1 MKVILTDN
9 IVRVGVKGDLVDVKP
24 GYFRNY
30 LDPQG
35 LAVKATKENMEELEK
50 MREELKKEEA
60 ENRKAAEA
68 LKEKI
73 EALSVEQK
81 VRVGEDGKLF
91 GSVTNKDIAEA
102 LAEKGIEID
111 RKRIEEV
118 EKINGVGEFVINAR
132 LYEGVNADLKVIVV
146 AEVE

>member
-35 LAVKATKENMEELEK
+35 LAVKATKDNMAELEK
-50 MREELKKEEA
+50 MREQLKAEEA
-60 ENRKAAEA
+60 ENRKEAEA

-73 EALSVEQK
+73 EALTIEQK

-91 GSVTNKDIAEA
+91 GSVTNKDLAEA
-102 LAEKGIEID
+102 LAKEGIEID
-111 RKRIEEV
+111 RKRIEEI
-118 EKINGVGEFVINAR
+118 EKIDGVGEFVLNAR
-132 LYEGVNADLKVIVV
+132 LYEGVNADLKVNVV
-146 AEVE
+146 SEAE

>member
-73 EALSVEQK
+73 EALSIEQK

-102 LAEKGIEID
+102 LAEKGIELD

-118 EKINGVGEFVINAR
+118 EKIDGLGEFVLNAR
-132 LYEGVNADLKVIVV
+132 LYEGVNADLKVNVV

>member
-9 IVRVGVKGDLVDVKP
+9 IVRVGVKGDLVDVKS

-35 LAVKATKENMEELEK
+35 LAIKATKENMEELEK

>member
-9 IVRVGVKGDLVDVKP
+9 IVRVGVKGDLVDVKS

-50 MREELKKEEA
+50 MRDQLKKEEA

-73 EALSVEQK
+73 EGLTVEQK
-81 VRVGEDGKLF
+81 VRDGEDGKLF

-102 LAEKGIEID
+102 LANQGIELD

-118 EKINGVGEFVINAR
+118 EKIDGLGEFVINAR
-132 LYEGVNADLKVIVV
+132 LYEGVNAELKVNVV

>member
-9 IVRVGVKGDLVDVKP
+9 IVRVGVKGDLVDVKS

-50 MREELKKEEA
+50 MRDQLKKEEA

-73 EALSVEQK
+73 EGLTVEQK

-102 LAEKGIEID
+102 LANQGIELD

-118 EKINGVGEFVINAR
+118 EKIDGLGEFVINAR
-132 LYEGVNADLKVIVV
+132 LYEGVNADLKVNVV

>member
-9 IVRVGVKGDLVDVKP
+9 IVRVGVKGDLVEVKS
-24 GYFRNY
+24 GYFRNF

-35 LAVKATKENMEELEK
+35 KAVKATKENMAELEK

-60 ENRKAAEA
+60 ENRKEAEA

-73 EALSVEQK
+73 EALTLTKK
-81 VRVGEDGKLF
+81 VRAGEDGKLF
-91 GSVTNKDIAEA
+91 GSVTNKDIAES
-102 LAEKGIEID
+102 LAKEGIEID
-111 RKRIEEV
+111 RKRIEQV
-118 EKINGVGEFVINAR
+118 EKINGLGEFVLNAR
-132 LYEGVNADLKVIVV
+132 LYEGVNADLKVNVV

>member
-50 MREELKKEEA
+50 MRDQLKKEEA

-73 EALSVEQK
+73 EGLTVEQK

-102 LAEKGIEID
+102 LANQGIEID

-118 EKINGVGEFVINAR
+118 EKIDGLGEFVINAR
-132 LYEGVNADLKVIVV
+132 LYEGVNAELKVNVV

>member
-35 LAVKATKENMEELEK
+35 KAVKATKENMAELEK
-50 MREELKKEEA
+50 MREELKAEEA
-60 ENRKAAEA
+60 ENRKEAEA

-73 EALSVEQK
+73 EALTITKE
-81 VRVGEDGKLF
+81 VRVGEDDKLF
-91 GSVTNKDIAEA
+91 GSVTNKDIAES
-102 LAEKGIEID
+102 LAEEGIEID
-111 RKRIEEV
+111 RKRIEGV
-118 EKINGVGEFVINAR
+118 EKIEGLGEFTLNAR
-132 LYEGVNADLKVIVV
+132 LYEGVNADLKVNVV
-146 AEVE
+146 AEEA

>member
-9 IVRVGVKGDLVDVKP
+9 IVRVGVKGDLVDVKS
-24 GYFRNY
+24 GYFRNF

-35 LAVKATKENMEELEK
+35 KAVKATKENMAELEK

-60 ENRKAAEA
+60 ENRKEAEA

-73 EALSVEQK
+73 EALTLTKK
-81 VRVGEDGKLF
+81 VRAGEDGKLF
-91 GSVTNKDIAEA
+91 GSVTSKDIAES
-102 LAEKGIEID
+102 LAKEGIEID
-111 RKRIEEV
+111 RKRIEQV
-118 EKINGVGEFVINAR
+118 EKINGLGEFVLNAR
-132 LYEGVNADLKVIVV
+132 LYEGVNADLKVNVV

>member
-35 LAVKATKENMEELEK
+35 KAVKATKENMAELEK

-60 ENRKAAEA
+60 ENRKEAEA

-73 EALSVEQK
+73 EALTIEQK

-102 LAEKGIEID
+102 LEEKGIEID
-111 RKRIEEV
+111 RKRIEDV
-118 EKINGVGEFVINAR
+118 EKIDGVGEFVINAR
-132 LYEGVNADLKVIVV
+132 LYEGVNADLKVNVV

>member
-24 GYFRNY
+24 GYYRNY
-30 LDPQG
+30 LNPQG
-35 LAVKATKENMEELEK
+35 LAVKATKENMAELEK
-50 MREELKKEEA
+50 MREQLKKEEA
-60 ENRKAAEA
+60 ENRKEAEA
-68 LKEKI
+68 LKEKV
-73 EALSVEQK
+73 EALTIEQK

-102 LAEKGIEID
+102 LAENGIEID
-111 RKRIEEV
+111 RKRIEDV
-118 EKINGVGEFVINAR
+118 EKIDGVGEFVINAR
-132 LYEGVNADLKVIVV
+132 LYEGVNADLKVNVV

>member
-24 GYFRNY
+24 GYFRNF

-35 LAVKATKENMEELEK
+35 KAVKATKENMAELEK

-60 ENRKAAEA
+60 ENRKEAEA

-73 EALSVEQK
+73 EALTITKE
-81 VRVGEDGKLF
+81 VRVGEDDKLF
-91 GSVTNKDIAEA
+91 GSVTNKDIAES
-102 LAEKGIEID
+102 LAEEGIEID
-111 RKRIEEV
+111 RKRIEGV
-118 EKINGVGEFVINAR
+118 EKIEGLGEFVLNAR
-132 LYEGVNADLKVIVV
+132 LYEGVNADLKVNVV
-146 AEVE
+146 AEEA

>member
-9 IVRVGVKGDLVDVKP
+9 IVRVGVKGDLVDVKS

-50 MREELKKEEA
+50 MREQLKKEEA

-73 EALSVEQK
+73 EALTVEQK

-102 LAEKGIEID
+102 LANQGIEID

-118 EKINGVGEFVINAR
+118 EKIDGLGEFVINAR
-132 LYEGVNADLKVIVV
+132 LYEGVNAELKVNVV

>member
-9 IVRVGVKGDLVDVKP
+9 IVRVGVNGDLVDVKS

-50 MREELKKEEA
+50 MREQLKKEEA

-73 EALSVEQK
+73 ETLTVEQK

-102 LAEKGIEID
+102 LANQGIEID

-118 EKINGVGEFVINAR
+118 EKIDGLGEFVINAR
-132 LYEGVNADLKVIVV
+132 LYEGVNAELKVNVV

>member
-1 MKVILTDN
+1 
-9 IVRVGVKGDLVDVKP
+9 
-24 GYFRNY
+24 
-30 LDPQG
+30 
-35 LAVKATKENMEELEK
+35 MEELEK

-91 GSVTNKDIAEA
+91 GSVTNKDLAEA
-102 LAEKGIEID
+102 LAEQGIELD

-118 EKINGVGEFVINAR
+118 EKIDGVGEFVINAR

>member
-35 LAVKATKENMEELEK
+35 KAVKATKENMAELEK
-50 MREELKKEEA
+50 MREELKAEEA
-60 ENRKAAEA
+60 ENRKEAEA

-73 EALSVEQK
+73 EALTITKK
-81 VRVGEDGKLF
+81 VRVGEDDKLF
-91 GSVTNKDIAEA
+91 GSVTNKDIAES
-102 LAEKGIEID
+102 LAEEGIEID
-111 RKRIEEV
+111 RKRIEGV
-118 EKINGVGEFVINAR
+118 EQIEGLGEFTLNSR
-132 LYEGVNADLKVIVV
+132 LYEGVNADLKVNVV
-146 AEVE
+146 AEEA

>member
-24 GYFRNY
+24 GYFRNF

-35 LAVKATKENMEELEK
+35 KAVKATKENMAELEK

-60 ENRKAAEA
+60 ENRKEAEA

-73 EALSVEQK
+73 EALTITKQ
-81 VRVGEDGKLF
+81 VRVGEDDKLF
-91 GSVTNKDIAEA
+91 GSVTNKDIAES
-102 LAEKGIEID
+102 LAEEGIEID
-111 RKRIEEV
+111 RKRIEGV
-118 EKINGVGEFVINAR
+118 EKIEGLGEFVLNAR
-132 LYEGVNADLKVIVV
+132 VYEGVNADLKVNVV
-146 AEVE
+146 AEEA

>member
-1 MKVILTDN
+1 MKVILKDN

-30 LDPQG
+30 LNPQG
-35 LAVKATKENMEELEK
+35 LAVEATKKNMAELEE
-50 MREELKKEEA
+50 MQAQLKAEEA
-60 ENRKAAEA
+60 ENRKEAEE

-73 EALSVEQK
+73 ESLTITQK
-81 VRVGEDGKLF
+81 VNVGEDGKLF
-91 GSVTNKDIAEA
+91 GSVTNKDLAEA

-111 RKRIEEV
+111 RKRIEDV
-118 EKINGVGEFVINAR
+118 EQIEGTGEFNLNVR
-132 LYEGVNADLKVIVV
+132 LYPEVNANLKVEVV

>member
-68 LKEKI
+68 LKVKI
-73 EALSVEQK
+73 EALSLEQK

-102 LAEKGIEID
+102 LAEKGIELD

-118 EKINGVGEFVINAR
+118 EKINGLGEFVINAR
-132 LYEGVNADLKVIVV
+132 LYEGVNAELKVNVV

>member
-1 MKVILTDN
+1 MKVILKDN

-30 LDPQG
+30 LNPQG
-35 LAVKATKENMEELEK
+35 LAVEATKKNMAELEE
-50 MREELKKEEA
+50 MQAQLKAEEA
-60 ENRKAAEA
+60 ENRKEAEE

-73 EALSVEQK
+73 EAITITQRVN
-81 VRVGEDGKLF
+81 VGEDGKLF

-111 RKRIEEV
+111 RKRIENV
-118 EKINGVGEFVINAR
+118 EKIDGAGEFELNVRLYPEINA
-132 LYEGVNADLKVIVV
+132 NLKVEVV
-146 AEVE
+146 AEVQ

>member
-102 LAEKGIEID
+102 LAEQGIELD

-118 EKINGVGEFVINAR
+118 EKIDGVGEFVINAR
-132 LYEGVNADLKVIVV
+132 LYEGVNADLKVNVV

>member
-24 GYFRNY
+24 GYFRNF

-35 LAVKATKENMEELEK
+35 KAVKATKENMAELEK

-60 ENRKAAEA
+60 ENRKEAEA

-73 EALSVEQK
+73 EALTITKE
-81 VRVGEDGKLF
+81 VRVGEDDKLF
-91 GSVTNKDIAEA
+91 GSVTNKDIAES
-102 LAEKGIEID
+102 LAEEGIEID
-111 RKRIEEV
+111 RKRIEGV
-118 EKINGVGEFVINAR
+118 ENIEGLGEFVLNAR
-132 LYEGVNADLKVIVV
+132 LYEGVNADLKVNVV
-146 AEVE
+146 AEEA

>member
-9 IVRVGVKGDLVDVKP
+9 IVRVGVKGDLVDVKS

-35 LAVKATKENMEELEK
+35 KAVKATKENMAELEK

-60 ENRKAAEA
+60 ENRKEAEA
-68 LKEKI
+68 LKAKI
-73 EALSVEQK
+73 EAITLTKK
-81 VRVGEDGKLF
+81 VRAGEDGKLF
-91 GSVTNKDIAEA
+91 GSVTNKDIAES
-102 LAEKGIEID
+102 LAEEGIEID
-111 RKRIEEV
+111 RKRIEQV
-118 EKINGVGEFVINAR
+118 EKINGLGEFVLNAR
-132 LYEGVNADLKVIVV
+132 LYEGVNADLKVNVV

>member
-9 IVRVGVKGDLVDVKP
+9 IVRVGVKGDLVDVKS

-50 MREELKKEEA
+50 MREQLKKEEA
-60 ENRKAAEA
+60 ENRKAAET

-73 EALSVEQK
+73 EALTVEQK

-102 LAEKGIEID
+102 LANQGIEID

-118 EKINGVGEFVINAR
+118 EKIDGLGEFVINAR
-132 LYEGVNADLKVIVV
+132 LYEGVNAELKVNVV

>member
-102 LAEKGIEID
+102 LAEQGIELD

-118 EKINGVGEFVINAR
+118 EKIDGVGEFVINAR

>member
-50 MREELKKEEA
+50 MREELKTEEA

-102 LAEKGIEID
+102 LAEQGIELD

-118 EKINGVGEFVINAR
+118 EKIDGVGEFVINAR

>member
-35 LAVKATKENMEELEK
+35 KAVKATKENMAELEK
-50 MREELKKEEA
+50 MREELKAEEA
-60 ENRKAAEA
+60 ENRKEAEA

-73 EALSVEQK
+73 EALTITKQ
-81 VRVGEDGKLF
+81 VRVGEDDKLF
-91 GSVTNKDIAEA
+91 GSVTNKDIAES
-102 LAEKGIEID
+102 LAEEGIEID
-111 RKRIEEV
+111 RKRIEGV
-118 EKINGVGEFVINAR
+118 ENIEGLGEFTLNAR
-132 LYEGVNADLKVIVV
+132 LYEGVNADLKVNVV
-146 AEVE
+146 AEEA

>member
-9 IVRVGVKGDLVDVKP
+9 IVSVGVKGDLVDVKP

-102 LAEKGIEID
+102 LAGQGIELD

-118 EKINGVGEFVINAR
+118 EKIDGVGEFVINAR